1 MRRMKG
7 NHGEGMCRE
16 TSIKLKRSIKLCLQ
30 AGTAG
35 AGCSTDLKRVSGQ
48 HQAGLGEKSL

>member
-1 MRRMKG
+1 MRRMEG